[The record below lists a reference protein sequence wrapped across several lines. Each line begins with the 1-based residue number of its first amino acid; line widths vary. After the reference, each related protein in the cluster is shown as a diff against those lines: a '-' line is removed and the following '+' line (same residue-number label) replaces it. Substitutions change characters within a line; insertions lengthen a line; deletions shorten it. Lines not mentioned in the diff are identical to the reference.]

1 MDCRMRFEFETVLNQ
16 ARPFDATHSIFGTH
30 MYISLFFSHTYIHT
44 RTVYSMERTK
54 RMETNRFSAMQCKK
68 KIQNL
73 NSNSMNKDGVSKGK
87 DIRIGAIR
95 LILFKSL
102 SVDAFEM

>member
-1 MDCRMRFEFETVLNQ
+1 MDCMVRFEFETVLNQ

-30 MYISLFFSHTYIHT
+30 MHISLSHIHT
-44 RTVYSMERTK
+44 RTVHSMERTK
-54 RMETNRFSAMQCKK
+54 RMESNRFSAMQCKK
-68 KIQNL
+68 IIQNL